1 MLSIKSELGL
11 QVVVHRL
18 TLNVPEKLQLYGLH
32 VYYVVHICDFGM
44 LRVKDLFFHAVSINW
59 RLQNAF
65 VWKWDFKST
74 FSQEWIFLQSVR
86 HFEIGIHLMIQ
97 KIIVSMWSTAI
108 VFRFTSRGIWIF
120 FCNYGALRIT
130 KLFNIGPWTNIWQKL
145 SVSFLR
151 LLTAYI

>member
-18 TLNVPEKLQLYGLH
+18 KIY
-32 VYYVVHICDFGM
+32 
-44 LRVKDLFFHAVSINW
+44 FFMQFNSINW

-97 KIIVSMWSTAI
+97 KTIVSMWSSMCSDLQVQSERNTFQWFI
-108 VFRFTSRGIWIF
+108 V
-120 FCNYGALRIT
+120 
-130 KLFNIGPWTNIWQKL
+130 
-145 SVSFLR
+145 LR
-151 LLTAYI
+151 LEGKYLVYDMVW